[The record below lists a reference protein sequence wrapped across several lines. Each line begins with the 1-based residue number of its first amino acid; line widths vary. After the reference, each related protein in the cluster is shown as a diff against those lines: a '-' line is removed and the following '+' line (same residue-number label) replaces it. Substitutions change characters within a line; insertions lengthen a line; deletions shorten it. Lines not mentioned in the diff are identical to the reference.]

1 MKHQKF
7 IHEANDW
14 PNFTWDAGIVS
25 EILEKVSH
33 HIGVMAGRL
42 KYIGFEGLMQ
52 TTMES
57 VTYDIVASSEI
68 EGVSLNTD
76 EVRSSV
82 ARRLGISIKD
92 EKEPTHY
99 VEGIVSMMMDAVMKF
114 DTPLTHERL
123 YGWHAALFPNGYS
136 GIDKICVGK
145 YRSEGMKVISGAIGR
160 EQVHY
165 VAPAPERLKEEM
177 ERFLNWFNDEDKQP
191 ATLIK
196 SAIAH
201 LWFVCIHPFD
211 DGNGRIS
218 RALSDMVLSQT
229 DGSRFRYFS
238 ISREIC
244 RDKRHYYDI
253 LERTTSHDSCE
264 ITEWVVWYLKCID
277 NAVTESESLLSTVLS
292 KTTFWQCHSK
302 KVLTERQQHGLNI
315 FLDGYEAKIT
325 AKNWARLLDVSTDT
339 ALRDIRELVEKQI
352 LKPVKGR
359 VRDVCYNIVYSNEEK
374 LLACLTKIKLSHTEK
389 DTYITATFNALQ
401 TVSERISTLDFQR
414 YEQGELDLNSL
425 ATKYFAYLG

>member
-1 MKHQKF
+1 MKQKKF
-7 IHEANDW
+7 IHEATNW
-14 PNFTWDAGIVS
+14 PQFTWDPNTVA
-25 EILEKVSH
+25 ELLEKVSR
-33 HIGVMAGRL
+33 HIGVMTGRL
-42 KYIGFEGLMQ
+42 QNIGMDGLMQ

-82 ARRLGISIKD
+82 ARRLGIRIKD

-99 VEGIVSMMMDAVMKF
+99 VEGIVSMMMDAVMNF

-136 GIDKICVGK
+136 GMERICVGA
-145 YRSEGMKVISGAIGR
+145 YRTEGMKVVSGAIGR

-165 VAPAPERLKEEM
+165 VAPAPERLMDEM
-177 ERFLNWFNDEDKQP
+177 EKFMTWFNDAESQP

-201 LWFVCIHPFD
+201 LWFVSIHPFD

-244 RDKRHYYDI
+244 RNKRHYYDI
-253 LERTTSHDSCE
+253 LERTTSHNSLDV
-264 ITEWVVWYLKCID
+264 TEWIVWYLKCID
-277 NAVTESESLLSTVLS
+277 NAVSESEALLSGVLS
-292 KTTFWQCHSK
+292 KAMFWQHHSG
-302 KVLTERQQHGLNI
+302 KVLTERQQRGLNI
-315 FLDGYEAKIT
+315 FLDGYEAKLT
-325 AKNWARLLDVSTDT
+325 AKNWARHLDVSPDT
-339 ALRDIRELVEKQI
+339 AMRDIRDLIEKQI
-352 LKPVKGR
+352 LKPLQGR
-359 VRDVCYNIVYSNEEK
+359 VRDVSYMPIYSNEEK
-374 LLACLTKIKLSHTEK
+374 LLNHLSHIKLAQKEQH
-389 DTYITATFNALQ
+389 TYITAVFDALQ
-401 TVSERISTLDFQR
+401 VVSERVSALDVLR
-414 YEQGELDLNSL
+414 YEQGEINPEGL
-425 ATKYFAYLG
+425 AAKYFAYLG